1 MRHWILTG
9 ALATAATLMLSTPA
23 LAGPPPLGLNCSGQS
38 DGVRFCQGNGT
49 TQLVPSFD
57 GVPLDVDVTLPS
69 ASQGPGPYPTI
80 VMLHGYGGSK
90 ADFETLDANGN
101 FKVDP
106 EGSSPDVH
114 HYNNDYFAQ
123 RGYAVL
129 NYTTRGFGRSCGAAS
144 GATPAQKPSGCFP
157 AGGRGGYIR
166 LADQRYEARDTQ
178 YLVGLLAD
186 QNVAKPGAIGTT
198 GISYGGGQSIELAYL
213 RDRIRCGA
221 SETAGP
227 SPCAGQPNGALV
239 PWISPHRTPLSITAA
254 YPRWPWSDLVSALLP
269 NGHLLDFGAPASSQA
284 SLDPFGVPIQSYI
297 AGLFALGE
305 TSGFYAPPGT
315 TDDNADLTTDNAI
328 VNAGEPYASNPKA
341 VQLANDIFTYHGGA
355 SLPGPAAPLLL
366 ESGWNDDLFPP
377 IQSLR
382 LYNSLRAANPAAPV
396 TLQFGDVGHSRG
408 SNKLTVNAAFNDQAS
423 SFFDAYLR
431 GQGAPP
437 APGSVNT
444 FTQTCPSSAS
454 GPPDGGPFA
463 ASSWPAVHPG
473 VVTLG
478 SAPAQAVL
486 STGGN
491 PQTAA
496 AFDPI
501 ANSNGCKQIAAE
513 ESPGTAV
520 YKLPSQGF
528 TLLGLPTLTAHLA
541 VSGASPP
548 DTELVARLWDVD
560 PSGNQRLVTRGVYRP
575 GSADG
580 NPVVFQLHGNGYHFA
595 AGDTVKLELL
605 GRDAPYYRPSNF
617 AFTIAVSSLTLALPT
632 HEPPNGGQIGSP
644 FGNPACASRSTRHA
658 VHRRRPRRH
667 VRRGHRHSARP
678 HGHSARA
685 HVRAHRPR
693 VAPGE
698 ACRAPARSATR
709 RHRRTHRRHRHP
721 RHARR

>member
-1 MRHWILTG
+1 MRRWILTG
-9 ALATAATLMLSTPA
+9 ALATVATLMLSAPA
-23 LAGPPPLGLNCSGQS
+23 LADPTPLGLTCRGQS

-69 ASQGPGPYPTI
+69 ATQGPGPYPTI

-90 ADFETLDANGN
+90 ADFETLDANGH
-101 FKVDP
+101 FMVDP

-114 HYNNDYFAQ
+114 HYNNDYFAE

-129 NYTTRGFGRSCGAAS
+129 NYTTRGFGRSCGAAIM
-144 GATPAQKPSGCFP
+144 PKPLACSP
-157 AGGRGGYIR
+157 PPIGRGGYIR

-178 YLVGLLAD
+178 YLLGRLAD
-186 QNVAKPGAIGTT
+186 EKMVKPGAIGTT

-221 SETAGP
+221 SENGTAR
-227 SPCAGQPNGALV
+227 PCAGQANGALV
-239 PWISPHRTPLSITAA
+239 PWTSPGGTPLSIAAA

-269 NGHLLDFGAPASSQA
+269 NGHLLDFGPPASSQA
-284 SLDPFGVPIQSYI
+284 SLDPIGVPIQSYI

-315 TDDNADLTTDNAI
+315 ADDNADLTTDFAT
-328 VNAGEPYASNPKA
+328 VNMGEPFATNPKA
-341 VQLANDIFTYHGGA
+341 VQLANDIFSYHGGV
-355 SLPGPAAPLLL
+355 SLPGTASPLLL

-382 LYNSLRAANPAAPV
+382 LYDSLRAANPAAPV
-396 TLQFGDVGHSRG
+396 SLQFGDVGHSRG

-431 GQGAPP
+431 GQGSPP

-463 ASSWPAVHPG
+463 AASWAAVHPG
-473 VVTLG
+473 VVTLS
-478 SAPAQAVL
+478 SAPAQTVTSA
-486 STGGN
+486 GGS

-501 ANSNGCKQIAAE
+501 ANSDGCKQIAAE
-513 ESPGTAV
+513 QSPGTAV
-520 YKLPSQGF
+520 YKLQSQGF
-528 TLLGLPTLTAHLA
+528 TLLGLPTVSARLA
-541 VSGASPP
+541 ITGASPP
-548 DTELVARLWDVD
+548 DTELAARLWDVD
-560 PSGNQRLVTRGVYRP
+560 PAGNQRLVTRGLYRP
-575 GSADG
+575 GSADP
-580 NPVVFQLHGNGYHFA
+580 NPVVFQLHGNGYYFA
-595 AGDTVKLELL
+595 AGHTVKLELV
-605 GRDAPYYRPSNF
+605 GRDAPYYRASNF
-617 AFTIAVSSLTLALPT
+617 AFSIAVSSLALALPT
-632 HEPPNGGQIGSP
+632 HEPPNGRQIGSP

-658 VHRRRPRRH
+658 VHRRRRSRRH

-721 RHARR
+721 RR